1 MALPAPLP
9 SLRLETDR
17 FGPFSFMVG
26 VDLTGMGAELTRVDD
41 AWRMFSMSPLAQV
54 ANRLQ
59 REVLVQSVFGTNTIE
74 GANLTEEETN
84 QALDLDPAQ
93 VQAEQEIRVRNIKA
107 AYELAVRRSET
118 PGWELS
124 VDYLCQL
131 HAEICRDLP
140 HADNRPGLIRD
151 NPRDRP
157 TVVGDVAHGGI
168 YKPPQYGRD
177 IHKLVE
183 GLVDWHRQ
191 LLQAEVS
198 PLIRAPLVHLYF
210 ELIHPFWD
218 GNGRVGRVVEATLL
232 RQAGYKY
239 APFALAKFY
248 QEQIHRYFTL
258 FNQSRKAAKRD
269 ERNANHAFVAFHL
282 EGLRVVIERLHARVN
297 QMVHVLLYENFAR
310 QQFDAREI
318 NARQYA
324 IVRQIIENGPA
335 LPAAALR
342 ADPRYQAMYLNK
354 TDKTRQRDMRRLL
367 DSGLIRQDDKGR
379 LWPGFV
385 RDKEQNPGMRDG
397 MRDGGS

>member
-1 MALPAPLP
+1 MNSVVPA
-9 SLRLETDR
+9 SHLRLDTDR
-17 FGPFSFMVG
+17 FGPFSFVLG
-26 VDLTGMGAELTRVDD
+26 VDPAALAVDLTRVDD

-74 GANLTEEETN
+74 GANLTEEETG
-84 QALDLDPAQ
+84 QALDLDPTQ

-107 AYELAVRRSET
+107 AYELAVRASET
-118 PGWELS
+118 PGWELTS
-124 VDYLCQL
+124 DYLCQV

-140 HADNRPGLIRD
+140 HADNQPGLFRD
-151 NPRDRP
+151 NPRERP
-157 TVVGDVAHGGI
+157 TVVGDAEHGGV
-168 YKPPQYGRD
+168 YKPPQYGCD
-177 IHKLVE
+177 IRKLVD
-183 GLVDWHRQ
+183 GLVEWHRQ
-191 LLQAEVS
+191 LVQAKVS

-218 GNGRVGRVVEATLL
+218 GNGRVGRVIEATLL

-248 QEQIHRYFTL
+248 HEQIHRYFAL
-258 FNQSRKAAKRD
+258 FNQCRKAAA
-269 ERNANHAFVAFHL
+269 RNDPHPNQAFVAFHL
-282 EGLRVVIERLHARVN
+282 EGLRVVIERLHSRVN

-310 QQFDAREI
+310 RQFDAREI

-324 IVRQIIENGPA
+324 IVRQIIEHGRP
-335 LPAAALR
+335 LSAATLR

-354 TDKTRQRDMRRLL
+354 TDKTRQRDMRHLI
-367 DSGLIRQDDKGR
+367 DSGLIRQDEKGQ

-385 RDKEQNPGMRDG
+385 KGPGDRRM
-397 MRDGGS
+397 S